1 MGKDVACTD
10 RLVVLLNSPRFKKRF
25 HKAFVQ
31 MPDTLAG
38 LCTDF
43 LVLYTSANRHA
54 DVCVA
59 YFWMESGQRWYY
71 GACESDVATL
81 SPAHICQT
89 SALTDVSHL
98 QR

>member
-10 RLVVLLNSPRFKKRF
+10 RLVVLLNSPRFKKHF

-43 LVLYTSANRHA
+43 LVSYTSANSLA

-59 YFWMESGQRWYY
+59 CFWMESGQRRYY
-71 GACESDVATL
+71 SARAKVTL
-81 SPAHICQT
+81 RR
-89 SALTDVSHL
+89 SHQHAFVQL
-98 QR
+98 QL